1 MWGRQLPVEFIY
13 LQLKTLQMEM
23 VRLENL
29 LLLNNKVKNM
39 LRRSIVLII
48 MIMPTFLFSQQ
59 YERPGSATC
68 TFLNIGVSPRA
79 AGMGDSYFAVAN
91 GAEAVYYNPAILANL
106 KGLNV
111 SANHN
116 EWFANI
122 SHDFLALA
130 QNFNN
135 LGALGVSLTYLSTDE
150 MNVTTPL
157 QPEGTGE
164 TFYSTNYRIGLSY
177 ARGLT
182 NYVSFG
188 GSVYYIKSSLYDTF
202 EQSAVSGDISV
213 IYVTDFRN
221 FRFGMKIANFG
232 SSITYVNEQYPLP
245 INFIFGMAI
254 NVLQSESQT
263 VLLCATGMKP
273 SDDQTLTRAGLEW
286 SFKDFLFIRGG
297 YKFND
302 DIATYSFGAGFKV
315 GIERYQLRID
325 YAYSEY
331 GLLGVAH
338 RFGFNF
344 VL

>member
-1 MWGRQLPVEFIY
+1 M
-13 LQLKTLQMEM
+13 LKRAI
-23 VRLENL
+23 VIVIL
-29 LLLNNKVKNM
+29 L
-39 LRRSIVLII
+39 I
-48 MIMPTFLFSQQ
+48 PTFLFSQQ

-79 AGMGDSYFAVAN
+79 AGMGDSYFAVSN
-91 GAEAVYYNPAILANL
+91 GAEATYYNPAILANL
-106 KGLNV
+106 TGINI

-122 SHDFLALA
+122 SHDFLAIA
-130 QNFNN
+130 YNFSK
-135 LGALGVSLTYLSTDE
+135 LGALGVSLTYLTTDK

-157 QPEGTGE
+157 QPDGTGE
-164 TFYSTNYRIGLSY
+164 TFYAGNYRIGLSY

-182 NYVSFG
+182 NRVSFG

-213 IYVTDFRN
+213 IYATDFRN

-245 INFIFGMAI
+245 INFVFGMAI
-254 NVLQSESQT
+254 NALEFKNQN
-263 VLLCATGMKP
+263 VLLSITGMKP
-273 SDDQTLTRAGLEW
+273 SDDQTLTRAGVEW
-286 SFKDFLFIRGG
+286 NFNDLLFVRGG

-302 DIATYSFGAGFKV
+302 DIATYSFGGGIKV
-315 GIERYQLRID
+315 GFDRYHLRID

-344 VL
+344 IL

>member
-1 MWGRQLPVEFIY
+1 MPRI
-13 LQLKTLQMEM
+13 
-23 VRLENL
+23 
-29 LLLNNKVKNM
+29 
-39 LRRSIVLII
+39 SIILII
-48 MIMPTFLFSQQ
+48 LLIPFFLYGQQ

-79 AGMGDSYFAVAN
+79 AGMGDSYFAIAN
-91 GAEAVYYNPAILANL
+91 GAEATYYNPAILANL
-106 KGLNV
+106 PGLNIC
-111 SANHN
+111 ANHN
-116 EWFANI
+116 QWFANI
-122 SHDFLALA
+122 SHDFLAIA
-130 QNFNN
+130 YNFNQ
-135 LGALGVSLTYLSTDE
+135 LGAFGVSLTYLSTDE

-157 QPEGTGE
+157 QPDGTGE
-164 TFYSTNYRIGLSY
+164 TFYSGNYRIGLSY

-182 NYVSFG
+182 NRVSFG
-188 GSVYYIKSSLYDTF
+188 GSVYYINSSLYENF
-202 EQSAVSGDISV
+202 EQSAISGDISA
-213 IYVTDFRN
+213 IYVTEFHD

-245 INFIFGMAI
+245 INFIFGLAI
-254 NVLQSESQT
+254 NALEFKNQK
-263 VLLCATGMKP
+263 VLLCVTGMKP

-286 SFKDFLFIRGG
+286 NFNNFLFVRGG

-315 GIERYQLRID
+315 GFERYQLRID

-344 VL
+344 ML